1 MNSPELLKRLLKAVA
16 KKRELSYRDIQRI
29 LAASFEFQATVM
41 KNKCDRE
48 NLEFPSVRVPY
59 WGIFYC
65 ADYTKN
71 RLKRLNKR
79 HDGDDINRHPNR
91 KNDESV
97 S

>member
-1 MNSPELLKRLLKAVA
+1 MNSPELLKRLLKSVA
-16 KKRELSYRDIQRI
+16 KKRELSYRDVQRI
-29 LAASFEFQATVM
+29 LAASFEFQAKVM

-65 ADYTKN
+65 ADYTRD
-71 RLKRLNKR
+71 RLNRLNKR
-79 HDGDDINRHPNR
+79 QNGDDINRHPDR
-91 KNDESV
+91 EDDKSV